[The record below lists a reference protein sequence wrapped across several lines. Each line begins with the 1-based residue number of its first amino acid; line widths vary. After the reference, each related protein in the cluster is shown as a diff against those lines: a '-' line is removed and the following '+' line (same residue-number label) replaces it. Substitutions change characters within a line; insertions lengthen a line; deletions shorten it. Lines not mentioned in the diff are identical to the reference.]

1 MCRYSMGNEEST
13 MVDEATPP
21 HILERRSIESVAKYI
36 KEKNVKRIVVMV
48 SIYGTYTVLERIC

>member
-1 MCRYSMGNEEST
+1 